1 MRKPTILLIPIA
13 LMFAVFPV
21 AAQTCTPEDTAVTCW
36 EKFVPTFTGEA
47 RAEAA
52 EEAADDVGEAV
63 AKTNTGNPV
72 LANLANT
79 ALRDFLSTF
88 AGVFQT
94 STLTENNGL
103 FTLDYNLPLRLLHD
117 NDVIKLQ
124 ASFGKPKLDSAL
136 EKALGDNSEAI
147 STLSDAFDETDDI
160 LASATYGP
168 STPRFGRSLANHRP
182 LIEGLMNAIIA
193 ERGADDPAR
202 LTARYAKLL
211 STIDAPAGV
220 KGGTDPFSAI
230 TNAADRNKAIQA
242 IEAAARAQKD
252 FIKATDTFVD
262 DFAQLLNNQEQI
274 HATAMYHERSNFA
287 GANGWSVKG
296 TWERGGK
303 NLTRFLAKH
312 GADCDVKQ
320 MTAEIDIDPGA
331 AVSTTCLTKLRE
343 YLGDAD
349 QEERSWRFAFSG
361 EVERAESNTIALPQ
375 YTIALDTPQSDS
387 RIFSVT
393 AGRRLDPPTSS
404 RESRLDFTGSYE
416 DVSGDPNR
424 DNRFVASITLTQ
436 EINDNFN
443 LPITLSYANKEKY
456 LTDVDKKLSVNFGV
470 SYKLPDLTQ

>member
-21 AAQTCTPEDTAVTCW
+21 AAQTCTPDDTAVTCW

-160 LASATYGP
+160 LAS
-168 STPRFGRSLANHRP
+168 
-182 LIEGLMNAIIA
+182 
-193 ERGADDPAR
+193 
-202 LTARYAKLL
+202 
-211 STIDAPAGV
+211 
-220 KGGTDPFSAI
+220 
-230 TNAADRNKAIQA
+230 DR
-242 IEAAARAQKD
+242 
-252 FIKATDTFVD
+252 
-262 DFAQLLNNQEQI
+262 
-274 HATAMYHERSNFA
+274 
-287 GANGWSVKG
+287 
-296 TWERGGK
+296 
-303 NLTRFLAKH
+303 
-312 GADCDVKQ
+312 
-320 MTAEIDIDPGA
+320 
-331 AVSTTCLTKLRE
+331 
-343 YLGDAD
+343 
-349 QEERSWRFAFSG
+349 
-361 EVERAESNTIALPQ
+361 
-375 YTIALDTPQSDS
+375 
-387 RIFSVT
+387 
-393 AGRRLDPPTSS
+393 
-404 RESRLDFTGSYE
+404 
-416 DVSGDPNR
+416 PNR
-424 DNRFVASITLTQ
+424 G
-436 EINDNFN
+436 
-443 LPITLSYANKEKY
+443 
-456 LTDVDKKLSVNFGV
+456 VDG
-470 SYKLPDLTQ
+470 P